1 MLQMHTRMNEKL
13 LEIIQVSGAD
23 RIAFL
28 QGQFTQDIKLLSS
41 SKILFGALCNP
52 KGRVFATCQLFATK
66 DRVNII
72 LPTSMID
79 HVIKRLNLYKLRSD
93 VCIERNKH
101 IQSFCIQYTDSA
113 SSFSESVHDNQE
125 LGNAYVSHQ
134 LKRTNDIEF
143 FIYENNSDSNTTKPI
158 THLNNDQWKAARIAN
173 GIVDVVPDTSEKY
186 TPHMLNLDIMKGI
199 SFDKG
204 CYIGQEIVA
213 RTEFIGKVK
222 RRAVSY
228 SLSSKINS
236 RDEKFYLG
244 EDTIGIDILSISAEM
259 MIALVNTSIASK
271 KLTYKRGI
279 ATPINT
285 E

>member
-13 LEIIQVSGAD
+13 FEIIQVSGAD

-72 LPTSMID
+72 LPASMID
-79 HVIKRLNLYKLRSD
+79 HVIKRLSLYKLRSD
-93 VCIERNKH
+93 VYIEKNKY
-101 IQSFCIQYTDSA
+101 IQSFCIQYTDSK
-113 SSFSESVHDNQE
+113 SPFSQSIHANQE
-125 LGNAYVSHQ
+125 LGNIYVSHQ

-143 FIYENNSDSNTTKPI
+143 FIYENNSDSNTIRPI
-158 THLNNDQWKAARIAN
+158 THLSNDQWKAARIAN
-173 GIVDVVPDTSEKY
+173 GIVDVVPDISEKY

-199 SFDKG
+199 SFNKG

-244 EDTIGIDILSISAEM
+244 EDTIGIDILSISTEM